1 MFGQFE
7 KLVKTRT
14 DMNLLLLEFILGLSY
29 ILIDL
34 FFWLKNRVR
43 QSFDSMEELG

>member
-14 DMNLLLLEFILGLSY
+14 KMHFLLLEFIFGLSD

-34 FFWLKNRVR
+34 FF
-43 QSFDSMEELG
+43 